1 MQGAE
6 EIVLGALTEEGG
18 EMFQSDIVR
27 QTRLSRSRT
36 SEILTSLEKRAL
48 ISRFQ
53 QGRNNRVVLK
63 TDAREKNHDL
73 RKRCLR
79 MGFTRAAEYPFVIP
93 FRKHMRDDLGIE
105 VDLQIYENG
114 LDVAR
119 DLSLLRLDLGI
130 APILASFMFCSL
142 GAPLKIIA
150 PAGTGG
156 SCVVSRDNRGRESSD
171 PKVATTKLST
181 MELLFKSSVNENFLP
196 VESKGIYSSGPED
209 IMSGLVSKRFDAACI
224 WEPYATILAR
234 RHGLS
239 KTVSYN
245 EIGEHVCCA
254 LSAGNH
260 LNDRILCKIGLI
272 FKESISEFVRNPD
285 SYLPQYSLITGFD
298 SKIVRE
304 VSEEYTYPLE
314 LDPKLISRQFERAGI
329 QTPNPSTVKD
339 MIRPVD

>member
-1 MQGAE
+1 MPGAE
-6 EIVLGALTEEGG
+6 DRVLDTLAEDGG
-18 EMFQSDIVR
+18 EMFQSEIVR

-36 SEILTSLEKRAL
+36 SEILTSLEKRSL
-48 ISRFQ
+48 VSRFQ
-53 QGRNNRVVLK
+53 LGRNNRVLLK
-63 TDAREKNHDL
+63 TDARKKNHSG
-73 RKRCLR
+73 RKKRLR
-79 MGFTRAAEYPFVIP
+79 MGLTRAAEYPYVIP

-130 APILASFMFCSL
+130 TPILASFMFCSL
-142 GAPLKIIA
+142 GAPFKIIA
-150 PAGTGG
+150 PAGAGG
-156 SCVVSRDNRGRESSD
+156 SCVVSRDNRGKQSSD

-181 MELLFKSSVNENFLP
+181 MELLLKSSVNEHFLP
-196 VESKGIYSSGPED
+196 DESKVIYSSGPQD

-260 LNDRILCKIGLI
+260 LNDRILRKIGLK
-272 FKESISEFVRNPD
+272 FKESISEFVKNPD
-285 SYLPQYSLITGFD
+285 SFLSQVLCYHGI
-298 SKIVRE
+298 R
-304 VSEEYTYPLE
+304 
-314 LDPKLISRQFERAGI
+314 RQTRAR
-329 QTPNPSTVKD
+329 SV
-339 MIRPVD
+339 